1 MPLTV
6 NVGISR
12 KASANYQ
19 SQGLSINLTAELDQS
34 LLADPPRLQLEIDR
48 IYAQAEQALDRQGQ
62 AVTTMTGMTASG
74 QEVPHAA
81 DHAAPNRAPHRNGST
96 NGQANGS
103 SNGHYS
109 GNGNARNGFH
119 GGPVRPATESQLK
132 ALRSIYKRMNLRLEH
147 EIHEEYGLEFI
158 EELDVKQASALI
170 DLLKERQGQDVSQRR
185 WS

>member
-74 QEVPHAA
+74 QESP
-81 DHAAPNRAPHRNGST
+81 HAAPNRAPHRNGST

-103 SNGHYS
+103 SNGHHS

-132 ALRSIYKRMNLRLEH
+132 ALRSICKRMNLRLEQEVH
-147 EIHEEYGLEFI
+147 QEYGLESI

-170 DLLKERQGQDVSQRR
+170 DLLKERQGQGASQRR